1 MLQPLNKGFQDKN
14 AHVRKT
20 SAMACISLFEL
31 DPVFVLGKET
41 GDHRIFTPVR
51 RNSTMI
57 KLHICCV

>member
-31 DPVFVLGKET
+31 DPVFVLGKTKRMVMKCFCE
-41 GDHRIFTPVR
+41 
-51 RNSTMI
+51 
-57 KLHICCV
+57 